1 MKRLAI
7 AALLATAAAG
17 CSSTSST
24 SPTGATPAA
33 STGSSSVSGSTSS
46 TPSATT
52 SESTTP
58 NETASNEA
66 ESLGEDMG
74 AKIAFYAIA
83 KTAGLNNSDKMDE
96 LAAGICSR
104 IESGKPDTVGPWMKD
119 VFQLTG
125 DVAAKVAIAAVTSD
139 CPEYKSLLGS

>member
-1 MKRLAI
+1 
-7 AALLATAAAG
+7 
-17 CSSTSST
+17 
-24 SPTGATPAA
+24 
-33 STGSSSVSGSTSS
+33 
-46 TPSATT
+46 
-52 SESTTP
+52 
-58 NETASNEA
+58 
-66 ESLGEDMG
+66 MG